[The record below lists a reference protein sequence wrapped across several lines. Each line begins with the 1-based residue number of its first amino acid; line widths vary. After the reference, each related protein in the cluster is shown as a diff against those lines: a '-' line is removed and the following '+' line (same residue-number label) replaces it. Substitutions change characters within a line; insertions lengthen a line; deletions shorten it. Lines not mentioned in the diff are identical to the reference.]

1 MGLEQTLLV
10 VGIFAM
16 LLTAF
21 GASTAGLDLQSSL
34 NSIFAPINPP
44 SVLFQNQKGCSFF
57 DVACNA
63 ANVGLATEQVAVAL
77 EYPGILIFTLVGRSI
92 AFVTLINQA
101 LFGPLAASQTVPFL
115 EFFELIVLLGAAV
128 EVYELA
134 HPNKSR
140 AGGGKTL

>member
-1 MGLEQTLLV
+1 MGLEQTLLIF
-10 VGIFAM
+10 GLFAM
-16 LLTAF
+16 MLTAY
-21 GASTAGLDLQSSL
+21 GASVAGVDLTTSF
-34 NSIFAPINPP
+34 NAVFAPISPP

-63 ANVGLATEQVAVAL
+63 ANVALATEQVAVAL
-77 EYPGILIFTLVGRSI
+77 EYPGILIFTLVGRTV
-92 AFVTLINQA
+92 AFIGVLNTA
-101 LFGPLAASQTVPFL
+101 LFGTVASSATVPFL
-115 EFFELIVLLGAAV
+115 EFFEVVVLLGAAV